1 MQAHAVSGPDKKLQ
15 PMLGDAHVDVCSCV
29 VFDTTTL
36 QDADHANLGLG
47 EACI

>member
-15 PMLGDAHVDVCSCV
+15 PMLGDAHVHVCSGV
-29 VFDTTTL
+29 VFDTTIL

-47 EACI
+47 KACI